1 MIGTWINFA
10 AIIAGGCLGVL
21 LGGKLGD
28 RVKSTIL
35 GAMGLFVVAM
45 GVQMFLKTS
54 NSLFTLGALVI
65 GGLLGEWWKIEE
77 GVTRLGGWLESKFT
91 HDTNSTSQE
100 RFIRGFL
107 MASVLF
113 CAGPVAIL
121 GTIQDGALGDPQLL
135 IIKSILDGL
144 FAMSFASTLGIGV
157 AFSALPVLVYQGL
170 LTLLSVQ
177 LQAVL
182 NELMLQELTAA
193 GGIVLMA
200 VGVSGVLGI
209 IKIRVGS
216 LIPTLLVAPLLV
228 WLAQSLQW
236 VK

>member
-21 LGGKLGD
+21 LGGKLGE

-35 GAMGLFVVAM
+35 GAMGLFVIAM

-91 HDTNSTSQE
+91 HETESSARE
-100 RFIRGFL
+100 KFIRGFL

-121 GTIQDGALGDPQLL
+121 GSIQDGALGNPQLL

-157 AFSALPVLVYQGL
+157 AFSALPVLAYQAL

-177 LQAVL
+177 LQTVL
-182 NELMLQELTAA
+182 NEMMMQELTAA
-193 GGIVLMA
+193 GGVVLMA
-200 VGVSGVLGI
+200 VGVSGILGL
-209 IKIRVGS
+209 IKLRVGS
-216 LIPTLLVAPLLV
+216 LIPTLLIAPLLV
-228 WLAQSLQW
+228 WLAQFFHW
-236 VK
+236 I

>member
-21 LGGKLGD
+21 LGGKLSE

-91 HDTNSTSQE
+91 HDTDSTKRE
-100 RFIRGFL
+100 KFIRGFL
-107 MASVLF
+107 TASVLF

-121 GTIQDGALGDPQLL
+121 GSIQDGALGNPQLL

-157 AFSALPVLVYQGL
+157 AFSALPVLAYQAL
-170 LTLLSVQ
+170 LSLLSVQ
-177 LQAVL
+177 LQTVL
-182 NELMLQELTAA
+182 NDMMMQELTAA
-193 GGIVLMA
+193 GGVVLMA
-200 VGVSGVLGI
+200 VGVSGILGL
-209 IKIRVGS
+209 IKMRVGS
-216 LIPTLLVAPLLV
+216 LIPTLLIAPLLV

-236 VK
+236 IK